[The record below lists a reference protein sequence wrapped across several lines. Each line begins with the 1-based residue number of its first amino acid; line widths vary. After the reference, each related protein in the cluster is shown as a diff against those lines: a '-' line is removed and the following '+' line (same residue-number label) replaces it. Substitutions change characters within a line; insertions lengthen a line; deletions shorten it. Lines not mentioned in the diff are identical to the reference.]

1 MEAVSKYNAEF
12 TRLSD
17 KVKQNGLNISS
28 HTIAQKA
35 QNIAMKEASDTAK
48 SVVAQANG
56 NTVALEN
63 LTKSSRAAA
72 FGMSLAA
79 TAGNMLIGVL
89 VSMGIQAA
97 VNAISN
103 WIHAADI
110 AKEEISKS
118 RSEFEQTKTSLK
130 SMNAELGATEEK
142 IRNLESKDT
151 LTFTEQAE
159 LEKLKEQNSELEKS
173 IQLEEK
179 KKQATAREVVTD
191 IRKNQKTLDTDFD
204 SSLNTYKATQDKLE
218 KAKAAGY
225 DGTVDLG
232 IYEFNI
238 DQMEDMASEQQAEVL
253 ANIDAYEKNRQSI
266 IDKYGTDDISQFTAY
281 DRELYNGISSKLQEA
296 YKTIYSKA
304 EYNKFVIEPVF
315 DEEKFEGLQES
326 LLKYFSGGGS
336 TDLTALENK
345 FGTDVI
351 TALKNACDSKG
362 INFDEMV
369 GDMYSNATGSLDKI
383 APLVAKPN
391 NGYEAEQN
399 STSKMLRDFILNDL
413 SDEDRTILLNA
424 EIPDETKF
432 KTREDVTEFISS
444 LKNNTDSVVQPSTFS
459 EAWNSID
466 TTGTDQQISD
476 KQKLLELAEA
486 GKLTEEALENTSL
499 ASVFEEA
506 GVSIEE
512 ATEKINKMKSSAS
525 QLASMK
531 TGISSISGILGEKE
545 ENLSSKETRTK
556 GIDPDTL
563 AGMPEDVRAQTKE
576 YEHFVKVLGDGSSKM
591 SDCQDA
597 ADKLATAYVNS
608 GNFLSN
614 LTSKNKDYYI
624 SVLEEMGVEN
634 AAAVVTQALIAKE
647 EEKTTSKI
655 NARLASVGFANA
667 TDSEITALGNELTAL
682 YGSSEALGQ
691 YVIRKQLANGSAL
704 DSSRSIKNLIA
715 LAEQCGYT
723 GEAISLMS
731 SMAKDMKQVEYYTT
745 GKGKNDKNAGNYI
758 SSANTE
764 IKGTKKQLKKA
775 LNKKADIGTDI
786 NAPKNSQNP
795 AAASNTSPAGSGSKQ
810 STQQIDWMAR
820 RLDVLSQRIELT
832 KANLENLFSYKRKE
846 TNLSR
851 QIKQSIQLTDAY
863 GRAAA
868 KYKKKAS
875 QVRLPDNLKAKV
887 RSGKLSDKNMSQ
899 LIAEYGEDKAKD
911 IQTYQDYWD
920 KYQTNRKNKITQQT
934 ATRDLK
940 KQKYQLTADHAE
952 ARISLYEQQKNNA
965 GTAEKKNKYLGKEL
979 EQYKRSCQY
988 QISIAK
994 LSKDTTEQARLRAEY
1009 EAKITELK
1017 KEQLQNTLDEN
1028 SEQNALLDARLANAS
1043 TADEK
1048 NAILNEQIGVVHSD
1062 SQAYAANYSQALSN
1076 RSTQSSKAAAA
1087 AGKDKSKK
1095 LKAADRKKIKQLIS
1109 QNKPVPDTLINKCSA
1124 KTQAQLAEYNASL
1137 DWVTD
1142 ALKARTLD
1150 EQESKTKERELN
1162 VQQHQNN
1169 AERYQSELDLLSAR
1183 KDNAKSAADKN
1194 SILAEEAGTTS
1205 QLYAE
1210 KIAIAQLEGN
1220 ITEAI
1225 RLQVELENQQN
1236 KLNIERHQNLADE
1249 HQSQLDLLAAYQNTL
1264 TTATEK
1270 NQAVEQE
1277 KAATS
1282 ALYAEKIAIAQ
1293 LEGNM
1298 SEALRLQHEQ
1308 SSQLVALEKKKLDN
1322 IVQYYDNLRKINSNQ
1337 SKNMSNA
1344 VNELEARGF
1353 VVSNELYA
1361 SQIALAKERKKGYE
1375 DELRQLTEQHGKIQE
1390 GTQEWYDSLDSIQ
1403 ACKDGI
1409 SDCTTNIIEMQKTMR
1424 NTDWKIFEKISSSFG
1439 LVSSEF
1445 DLFINM
1451 MSNKKLTDDNTG
1463 NFTEEGTATLGA
1475 YYSKLLI
1482 ARNKSEAS
1490 AAFLKTMEENIASVK
1505 EGYTDPA
1512 VLEEYEQK
1520 KQEHLGYKNE
1530 EISIEN
1536 ELIDLMKQKYHAE
1549 LDCLQDII
1557 SKRKEL
1563 LQAEKDEYDYR
1574 RSIEDKTKNISVIT
1588 RQLTALSGDDS
1599 EAARTRIQQLKV
1611 SLDEAKQDLQDTE
1624 YDRWLSDQQTMLD
1637 NLYNDYEVFVDS
1649 KLNDTNA
1656 LLAEAVTYLNN
1667 ENTGKVM
1674 LGTMEKYAKQYQY
1687 DYSSNFQ
1694 NIVTSLGEEGNITTA
1709 VNSVCTAVGGISG
1722 SIVESLK
1729 KMQKNQSAADSI
1741 ITRANSLK
1749 NISTYEDYE
1758 KAKEIIRDFDE
1769 APDDVKNIVD
1779 SSTKSSID
1787 VFRKQ
1792 TSSAEAAAKNTERI
1806 IASIGTV
1813 TLDSRG
1819 VIIDALNSYDNLDP
1833 ISKQLVDKSGFTDI
1847 MHQANSSWTDLHN
1860 EQLNKQNMVK
1870 QVLRETYLAN
1880 GRTYADMTDEGT
1892 RPLSLDELFRKY
1904 GLFRD
1909 DNHSISESGAALIM
1923 NRLTGRTPLPG
1934 HATTDMY
1941 NYMKS
1946 IGFADGGIAGTL
1958 QKVPL
1963 ANGDDGWI
1971 TIKRGESI
1979 LTQKQTRD
1987 FAALARNLDT
1997 LNMTTDL
2004 RKNLSGSM
2012 SSTIPERGIHSTSIG
2027 DISMNIELPN
2037 VTNYEDFRRRMQS
2050 DPKVESMFKS
2060 MLWEKGSLSKYKT
2073 RV

>member
-1 MEAVSKYNAEF
+1 M
-12 TRLSD
+12 
-17 KVKQNGLNISS
+17 
-28 HTIAQKA
+28 
-35 QNIAMKEASDTAK
+35 
-48 SVVAQANG
+48 
-56 NTVALEN
+56 
-63 LTKSSRAAA
+63 
-72 FGMSLAA
+72 
-79 TAGNMLIGVL
+79 
-89 VSMGIQAA
+89 
-97 VNAISN
+97 
-103 WIHAADI
+103 
-110 AKEEISKS
+110 
-118 RSEFEQTKTSLK
+118 
-130 SMNAELGATEEK
+130 
-142 IRNLESKDT
+142 
-151 LTFTEQAE
+151 
-159 LEKLKEQNSELEKS
+159 
-173 IQLEEK
+173 
-179 KKQATAREVVTD
+179 
-191 IRKNQKTLDTDFD
+191 
-204 SSLNTYKATQDKLE
+204 
-218 KAKAAGY
+218 
-225 DGTVDLG
+225 
-232 IYEFNI
+232 
-238 DQMEDMASEQQAEVL
+238 
-253 ANIDAYEKNRQSI
+253 
-266 IDKYGTDDISQFTAY
+266 
-281 DRELYNGISSKLQEA
+281 
-296 YKTIYSKA
+296 
-304 EYNKFVIEPVF
+304 
-315 DEEKFEGLQES
+315 
-326 LLKYFSGGGS
+326 
-336 TDLTALENK
+336 
-345 FGTDVI
+345 
-351 TALKNACDSKG
+351 
-362 INFDEMV
+362 
-369 GDMYSNATGSLDKI
+369 
-383 APLVAKPN
+383 
-391 NGYEAEQN
+391 
-399 STSKMLRDFILNDL
+399 
-413 SDEDRTILLNA
+413 
-424 EIPDETKF
+424 
-432 KTREDVTEFISS
+432 
-444 LKNNTDSVVQPSTFS
+444 
-459 EAWNSID
+459 
-466 TTGTDQQISD
+466 
-476 KQKLLELAEA
+476 
-486 GKLTEEALENTSL
+486 
-499 ASVFEEA
+499 
-506 GVSIEE
+506 
-512 ATEKINKMKSSAS
+512 
-525 QLASMK
+525 
-531 TGISSISGILGEKE
+531 
-545 ENLSSKETRTK
+545 
-556 GIDPDTL
+556 
-563 AGMPEDVRAQTKE
+563 
-576 YEHFVKVLGDGSSKM
+576 
-591 SDCQDA
+591 
-597 ADKLATAYVNS
+597 
-608 GNFLSN
+608 
-614 LTSKNKDYYI
+614 
-624 SVLEEMGVEN
+624 
-634 AAAVVTQALIAKE
+634 
-647 EEKTTSKI
+647 
-655 NARLASVGFANA
+655 
-667 TDSEITALGNELTAL
+667 
-682 YGSSEALGQ
+682 
-691 YVIRKQLANGSAL
+691 
-704 DSSRSIKNLIA
+704 
-715 LAEQCGYT
+715 
-723 GEAISLMS
+723 
-731 SMAKDMKQVEYYTT
+731 
-745 GKGKNDKNAGNYI
+745 
-758 SSANTE
+758 
-764 IKGTKKQLKKA
+764 
-775 LNKKADIGTDI
+775 
-786 NAPKNSQNP
+786 
-795 AAASNTSPAGSGSKQ
+795 
-810 STQQIDWMAR
+810 
-820 RLDVLSQRIELT
+820 
-832 KANLENLFSYKRKE
+832 
-846 TNLSR
+846 
-851 QIKQSIQLTDAY
+851 
-863 GRAAA
+863 
-868 KYKKKAS
+868 
-875 QVRLPDNLKAKV
+875 
-887 RSGKLSDKNMSQ
+887 
-899 LIAEYGEDKAKD
+899 
-911 IQTYQDYWD
+911 
-920 KYQTNRKNKITQQT
+920 
-934 ATRDLK
+934 
-940 KQKYQLTADHAE
+940 
-952 ARISLYEQQKNNA
+952 
-965 GTAEKKNKYLGKEL
+965 
-979 EQYKRSCQY
+979 
-988 QISIAK
+988 
-994 LSKDTTEQARLRAEY
+994 
-1009 EAKITELK
+1009 
-1017 KEQLQNTLDEN
+1017 
-1028 SEQNALLDARLANAS
+1028 
-1043 TADEK
+1043 
-1048 NAILNEQIGVVHSD
+1048 
-1062 SQAYAANYSQALSN
+1062 
-1076 RSTQSSKAAAA
+1076 
-1087 AGKDKSKK
+1087 
-1095 LKAADRKKIKQLIS
+1095 
-1109 QNKPVPDTLINKCSA
+1109 
-1124 KTQAQLAEYNASL
+1124 
-1137 DWVTD
+1137 
-1142 ALKARTLD
+1142 
-1150 EQESKTKERELN
+1150 
-1162 VQQHQNN
+1162 
-1169 AERYQSELDLLSAR
+1169 
-1183 KDNAKSAADKN
+1183 
-1194 SILAEEAGTTS
+1194 
-1205 QLYAE
+1205 
-1210 KIAIAQLEGN
+1210 
-1220 ITEAI
+1220 TEAI

-1337 SKNMSNA
+1337 LKNMSNA

-1361 SQIALAKERKKGYE
+1361 SQIALAEERKKGYE

-1490 AAFLKTMEENIASVK
+1490 AAFLKTMEENIASGK

-1536 ELIDLMKQKYHAE
+1536 ELINLMKQKYHAE

-1729 KMQKNQSAADSI
+1729 EMQKNQSAADSI

-1847 MHQANSSWTDLHN
+1847 MHRANSSWTDLHN

-1880 GRTYADMTDEGT
+1880 GRIYADMTDEGA

-1904 GLFRD
+1904 GLYRD

-1997 LNMTTDL
+1997 LNTTTDL